1 MVSGEQKR
9 RFSWFKSDIV
19 LTYVAKAALMRAV
32 NVLPEL
38 IHDGQPSRTT
48 IVWQQNRLAEAR
60 YELTPRE
67 QKLVLYVISMIEP
80 EDESFKLYKINVK
93 HFAAL
98 SGLDSN
104 ALYEELREVALQI
117 KSKPLVIPGHLEPG
131 DPDPSELITS
141 WFADV
146 VIQATG
152 DGYVGVSISERLK
165 PYLLQVKR
173 EFFKYRL
180 AYVLQLRSGY
190 AIRLYQWA
198 KRWQYSGKRR
208 ITIEDLRIVLGTVE
222 LTSKGSVKRTLLALY
237 KDFKKRALLPAV
249 TEINEKTD
257 ISVSFIENK
266 VKGSKT
272 VESLTFTINEN
283 ANASKLD
290 AVAIPRQPQL
300 ELELAERNGV
310 APDMGVFLRKLKQDF
325 GLSAPQTKTVQ
336 QFIETNGMGYVEEK
350 VAVVNCEARPNAARA
365 FLAALKGDWKLP
377 VKRKAVA
384 KPKRQSPSE
393 EPSPEMSDEEVEK
406 MREQSRAMFDQ
417 LRKSLRG
424 SAREDAAQAT
434 IAS

>member
-1 MVSGEQKR
+1 MSPKR
-9 RFSWFKSDIV
+9 
-19 LTYVAKAALMRAV
+19 LGYRAV
-32 NVLPEL
+32 NVLPHL
-38 IHDGQPSRTT
+38 IHDNQPSRTT
-48 IVWQQNRLAEAR
+48 VVWQQNRLAEAR

-104 ALYEELREVALQI
+104 ALYNELREVALQI
-117 KSKPLVIPGHLEPG
+117 KSKPLVIPGHLESG
-131 DPDPSELITS
+131 DPNPSELITS

-146 VIQATG
+146 VIQANG
-152 DGYVGVSISERLK
+152 DGYFGVSISERLK

-208 ITIEDLRIVLGTVE
+208 ITIEDLRFVMGTVE
-222 LTSKGSVKRTLLALY
+222 LTPKGSVKRTLLALY

-257 ISVSFIENK
+257 ISICFVENK

-272 VESLTFTINEN
+272 VESLTFTIAES

-300 ELELAERNGV
+300 ELELPDRNRV
-310 APDMGVFLRKLKQDF
+310 ASDTDIFLGKLKQDF
-325 GLSAPQTKTVQ
+325 GLSAPQVKSVQ
-336 QFIETNGMGYVEEK
+336 EYIETNGIAYVKEK
-350 VAVVNCEARPNAARA
+350 IAVVDAEPRPNAART
-365 FLAALKGDWKLP
+365 FFAALKGDWKLP
-377 VKRKAVA
+377 VKRKPVPT
-384 KPKRQSPSE
+384 PKRRLVQE
-393 EPSPEMSDEEVEK
+393 EQPPEMSNEEWAKVSE
-406 MREQSRAMFDQ
+406 ESRAMFDQ
-417 LRKSLRG
+417 LRKTLRG
-424 SAREDAAQAT
+424 TAREDAAQA
-434 IAS
+434 ASITS

>member
-1 MVSGEQKR
+1 M
-9 RFSWFKSDIV
+9 
-19 LTYVAKAALMRAV
+19 

-48 IVWQQNRLAEAR
+48 VVWQQNRLAEAR

-93 HFAAL
+93 HFATL

-104 ALYEELREVALQI
+104 ALYNELREVALQI

-131 DPDPSELITS
+131 DPNPSELITS

-146 VIQATG
+146 VIQANG
-152 DGYVGVSISERLK
+152 DGYFGVSISERLK

-180 AYVLQLRSGY
+180 AYVLHLRSGY

-208 ITIEDLRIVLGTVE
+208 ITVEDLRIVMGTVE
-222 LTSKGSVKRTLLALY
+222 LTAKGSIKKTLLALY

-257 ISVSFIENK
+257 IFVSFVENK

-272 VESLTFTINEN
+272 VESLTFTIAEN

-290 AVAIPRQPQL
+290 AVSIPRQPQL
-300 ELELAERNGV
+300 ELELPERNGA
-310 APDMGVFLRKLKQDF
+310 APETTVFLGKLKQDF
-325 GLSAPQTKTVQ
+325 GLSAPQVKIIQ
-336 QFIETNGMGYVEEK
+336 QYIETNGMAYLEEK
-350 VAVVNCEARPNAARA
+350 IAVVNSEPRSNAART
-365 FLAALKGDWKLP
+365 FLAALKDDWKLP
-377 VKRKAVA
+377 VKRKRVSA
-384 KPKRQSPSE
+384 PKLQPMHE
-393 EPSPEMSDEEVEK
+393 ERPPKMSDEELAK
-406 MREQSRAMFDQ
+406 IREESRAMFDQ
-417 LRKSLRG
+417 LKKSLRG
-424 SAREDAAQAT
+424 EAKV
-434 IAS
+434 

>member
-1 MVSGEQKR
+1 
-9 RFSWFKSDIV
+9 
-19 LTYVAKAALMRAV
+19 
-32 NVLPEL
+32 VLPEL

-48 IVWQQNRLAEAR
+48 VVWQQNRLAEAR

-104 ALYEELREVALQI
+104 ALYNELREVALQI

-131 DPDPSELITS
+131 DPNPSELITS

-146 VIQATG
+146 VIQANG
-152 DGYVGVSISERLK
+152 DGYFGVSISERLK

-180 AYVLQLRSGY
+180 AYVLHLRSGY

-208 ITIEDLRIVLGTVE
+208 ITIEDLRIVMGTVE
-222 LTSKGSVKRTLLALY
+222 LTAKGSIKKTLLTLY

-257 ISVSFIENK
+257 IFVSFVENK
-266 VKGSKT
+266 LRGSKT
-272 VESLTFTINEN
+272 VESLTFTITES
-283 ANASKLD
+283 ANASRLD

-300 ELELAERNGV
+300 ELELPERNGV
-310 APDMGVFLRKLKQDF
+310 APEATVFLGKLKQDF
-325 GLSAPQTKTVQ
+325 GLSAPQIKIIQ
-336 QFIETNGMGYVEEK
+336 QYIETNGMAYVEEK
-350 VAVVNCEARPNAARA
+350 IAVVNSEPRSNAART
-365 FLAALKGDWKLP
+365 FLAALKDDWKLP
-377 VKRKAVA
+377 VKRKRVSA
-384 KPKRQSPSE
+384 PKLQPMHE
-393 EPSPEMSDEEVEK
+393 ERPPEMSDEELAK
-406 MREQSRAMFDQ
+406 IREESRAMFDQ
-417 LRKSLRG
+417 LKKSLRG
-424 SAREDAAQAT
+424 EAQV
-434 IAS
+434 

>member
-1 MVSGEQKR
+1 M
-9 RFSWFKSDIV
+9 
-19 LTYVAKAALMRAV
+19 
-32 NVLPEL
+32 
-38 IHDGQPSRTT
+38 
-48 IVWQQNRLAEAR
+48 VWQQNRLAEAR

-93 HFAAL
+93 HFADL

-104 ALYEELREVALQI
+104 ALYNELREVALQI

-131 DPDPSELITS
+131 DPNPSELITS

-146 VIQATG
+146 VIQANG
-152 DGYVGVSISERLK
+152 DGYFGVSISERLK

-180 AYVLQLRSGY
+180 AYVLHLRSGY

-198 KRWQYSGKRR
+198 KRWQYSVKRR
-208 ITIEDLRIVLGTVE
+208 ITIDELRVVMGTVE
-222 LTSKGSVKRTLLALY
+222 LTPKGNIKKTLLALY

-257 ISVSFIENK
+257 ISVSFVENK

-272 VESLTFTINEN
+272 VESLTFTITES

-290 AVAIPRQPQL
+290 AVPIPRQPQL
-300 ELELAERNGV
+300 ELELAESRNGIESET
-310 APDMGVFLRKLKQDF
+310 AVFLSKLKQDF
-325 GLSAPQTKTVQ
+325 GLSAPQIKTVEQ
-336 QFIETNGMGYVEEK
+336 YIETNGMAYVEEK
-350 VAVVNCEARPNAARA
+350 IAVVNSEPRPNAART

-377 VKRKAVA
+377 VKRKPVPIP
-384 KPKRQSPSE
+384 KPQPLPQ
-393 EPSPEMSDEEVEK
+393 EPPPEMSDEELTK
-406 MREQSRAMFDQ
+406 MREETRAMFDKF
-417 LRKSLRG
+417 RKSLRG
-424 SAREDAAQAT
+424 EPIEDAAPAT
-434 IAS
+434 TVSGKGR

>member
-1 MVSGEQKR
+1 
-9 RFSWFKSDIV
+9 
-19 LTYVAKAALMRAV
+19 V

-48 IVWQQNRLAEAR
+48 VVWQQNRLAEAR

-104 ALYEELREVALQI
+104 ALYNELREVALQI
-117 KSKPLVIPGHLEPG
+117 KSKPLVIPSHLELG
-131 DPDPSELITS
+131 DRNPSELITS

-146 VIQATG
+146 VIQANG
-152 DGYVGVSISERLK
+152 DGYFGVSISERLK

-180 AYVLQLRSGY
+180 AYVLHLRSGY

-198 KRWQYSGKRR
+198 KRWQYSVKRR
-208 ITIEDLRIVLGTVE
+208 ITIEELRVVMGTVE
-222 LTSKGSVKRTLLALY
+222 LTPKGSIKKTLLALY

-257 ISVSFIENK
+257 ISVSFVENK
-266 VKGSKT
+266 IKGSKT
-272 VESLTFTINEN
+272 VESLTFTITES

-290 AVAIPRQPQL
+290 AVPIPRQPQL
-300 ELELAERNGV
+300 ELELPERNGSESETV
-310 APDMGVFLRKLKQDF
+310 VFLSKLKQDF
-325 GLSAPQTKTVQ
+325 GLSAPQIKTVQ
-336 QFIETNGMGYVEEK
+336 QYIETNGMAYVEEK
-350 VAVVNCEARPNAARA
+350 IAVVNSEPRPNAART

-377 VKRKAVA
+377 VKRKPVP
-384 KPKRQSPSE
+384 KPKPQPLPQERP
-393 EPSPEMSDEEVEK
+393 PEMSDEELAK
-406 MREQSRAMFDQ
+406 MREESRAMFDK

-424 SAREDAAQAT
+424 GPKEEAAA
-434 IAS
+434 APS

>member
-1 MVSGEQKR
+1 M
-9 RFSWFKSDIV
+9 
-19 LTYVAKAALMRAV
+19 

-48 IVWQQNRLAEAR
+48 VVWQQNRLAEAR

-104 ALYEELREVALQI
+104 ALYNELREVALQI

-131 DPDPSELITS
+131 DPNPSELITS

-146 VIQATG
+146 VIQANG
-152 DGYVGVSISERLK
+152 DGYFGVSISERLK

-180 AYVLQLRSGY
+180 AYVLHLRSGY

-208 ITIEDLRIVLGTVE
+208 ITIEDLRIVMGTVE
-222 LTSKGSVKRTLLALY
+222 LTAKGSIKKTLLALY

-257 ISVSFIENK
+257 IFVSFVENK
-266 VKGSKT
+266 LRGSKT
-272 VESLTFTINEN
+272 VESLTFTITES
-283 ANASKLD
+283 ANASRLD

-300 ELELAERNGV
+300 ELELPERNGV
-310 APDMGVFLRKLKQDF
+310 APVATVFLGKLKQDF
-325 GLSAPQTKTVQ
+325 GLSAPQIKIIQ
-336 QFIETNGMGYVEEK
+336 QYIETNGMAYVEEK
-350 VAVVNCEARPNAARA
+350 IAVVNSEPRSNAART
-365 FLAALKGDWKLP
+365 FLAALKDDWKLP
-377 VKRKAVA
+377 VKRKRVSA
-384 KPKRQSPSE
+384 PKLQPMHE
-393 EPSPEMSDEEVEK
+393 ERPPEMSDEELAK
-406 MREQSRAMFDQ
+406 IREESRAMFDQ

-424 SAREDAAQAT
+424 EAKV
-434 IAS
+434 